1 MIKLRAEFGGF
12 KSATRQTIQVPDRQ
26 NFSVS
31 VRVDCGGDGCGGDG
45 DGGGDGVGAYGDDSV
60 GGCGFMACANNIELM
75 SYSC

>member
-31 VRVDCGGDGCGGDG
+31 VRVDCGGDGGDG
-45 DGGGDGVGAYGDDSV
+45 DDGDGDDSV
-60 GGCGFMACANNIELM
+60 RSCGFMACANNIELM

>member
-31 VRVDCGGDGCGGDG
+31 VRVDCGGD
-45 DGGGDGVGAYGDDSV
+45 DGVGDDGDDSV